1 MTDKMLPYPEHARFR
16 PTVPARVAP
25 LPTAPD
31 VAVIGAGAAGIAAAR
46 RLIARGLSVAVL
58 EARDRVGGRAFTAA
72 MRGHPIDLGAH
83 WLHAGPFNPLVALG
97 QARGE
102 PLRRAAQDGH
112 LWVGRR
118 SGRPAEQAAFGRA
131 FDVAD
136 RAMTLAAGR
145 RADAPAATAV
155 PPSLGPWRAR
165 ISLVHALVSG
175 RPLDEVSL
183 HDWPSLEYGD
193 NFFIAGGYGAYLA
206 RLALDLPIRLSAP
219 MAAIDTTGPGVKIRL
234 ADGGTLGVGAV
245 IVTVPIPVLQRSVR
259 FTPPLPARTRAAIDG
274 FLSGTYEHVV
284 LHWPSAPFRGRDRL
298 ASLVGGRHQPPGM
311 LTRIDGTPFHYF
323 ELDAAFA
330 QAADALR
337 CGPDAERRFARAVLA
352 EHFGARALRDLS
364 VPAVTGW
371 RHDPWSRG
379 SWAVVPPGHAPARAT
394 LGEPVAD
401 RIWFAGEANSRL
413 QWGTA
418 GGAYEEGTR
427 AADGVADR
435 FAARAA
441 RPAGR
446 FTPSAA

>member
-1 MTDKMLPYPEHARFR
+1 MPPSPEHARFR
-16 PTVPARVAP
+16 PTVAPRFAP
-25 LPTAPD
+25 LPAAPD

-46 RLIARGLSVAVL
+46 HLVGRGLSVAVL

-72 MRGHPIDLGAH
+72 LRGHPVDLGAH
-83 WLHAGPFNPLVALG
+83 WLHAGPVNPLVALG
-97 QARGE
+97 HARGE

-112 LWVGRR
+112 LRVGRR
-118 SGRPAEQAAFGRA
+118 PGRPAEQAAFSRA

-136 RAMTLAAGR
+136 RAMTLAAGLR
-145 RADAPAATAV
+145 EDAPASSAV
-155 PPSLGPWRAR
+155 PPGLGPWRAR

-175 RPLDEVSL
+175 RPLTEVSL

-206 RLALDLPIRLSAP
+206 RLALDLPIRLGAP
-219 MAAIDTTGPGVKIRL
+219 VAALDTAGPGVRIRL
-234 ADGGTLGVGAV
+234 EDGGTLDVRAV

-259 FTPPLPARTRAAIDG
+259 FTPPLPARMRAAVDG

-298 ASLVGGRHQPPGM
+298 ASLVGGRHEPPGM

-330 QAADALR
+330 EAADALG

-352 EHFGARALRDLS
+352 EHFGHRALRDLAM
-364 VPAVTGW
+364 PAVTGW
-371 RHDPWSRG
+371 RRDPWSRG
-379 SWAVVPPGHAPARAT
+379 SWAVVPPGHAAARAT
-394 LGEPVAD
+394 LGEPVAE

-418 GGAYEEGTR
+418 GGAYAEGTR
-427 AADGVADR
+427 AADAVADR
-435 FAARAA
+435 LAGRAD
-441 RPAGR
+441 RPAER
-446 FTPSAA
+446 LTPSAA